1 MRRITEGDARSLD
14 CSLFRLLYYGPGVLR
29 DVARLG
35 SELQGLLVL
44 VLNLGTAPPPPVT
57 VG

>member
-29 DVARLG
+29 DVGWAQSFKG
-35 SELQGLLVL
+35 S
-44 VLNLGTAPPPPVT
+44 
-57 VG
+57 